1 MTQDGSRDD
10 YLRDAAASARNA
22 KAIVTP
28 AVRGNSP
35 TERYWDRIARKLFEQ
50 GHEER
55 DVMEALRRQGAK
67 SYMAADA
74 VAATR
79 RYYRNVHHMANRK
92 EGLVAVAS
100 GAMLWLLAG
109 GVVLA
114 AMHGWGVGRLIIT
127 AGGLFI
133 SGIVPVVFGLYKVL
147 TGSSVPIV
155 LPEDR
160 D

>member
-1 MTQDGSRDD
+1 MTQDIS
-10 YLRDAAASARNA
+10 RDAAASARNA
-22 KAIVTP
+22 KAVVTP

-35 TERYWDRIARKLFEQ
+35 TERHWDRIAHKLFEQ
-50 GHEER
+50 GHEEH
-55 DVMEALRRQGAK
+55 DVIEALRRQGAR

-74 VAATR
+74 VTATR
-79 RYYRNVHHMANRK
+79 RYYRNVHHMAHRK

-109 GVVLA
+109 VVALA
-114 AMHGWGVGRLIIT
+114 AMHGWGIGRLLWT

-160 D
+160 E